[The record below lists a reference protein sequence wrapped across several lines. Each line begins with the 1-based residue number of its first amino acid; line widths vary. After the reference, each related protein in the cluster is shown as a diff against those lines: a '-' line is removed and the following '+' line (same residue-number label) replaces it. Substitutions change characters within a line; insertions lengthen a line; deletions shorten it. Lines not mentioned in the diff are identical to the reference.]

1 MSDLKEYLSKIESN
15 RYEDLNLGIKDGAG
29 NDIFIK
35 VKNQTWGDFLE
46 FISEFSAVSGKTDA
60 VSLKKSKELSLK
72 AICNMIVDD
81 NGENYLT
88 IEKLNSYPV
97 KLVAAIDKTVSEYL
111 VRFVKADES
120 EELKKN

>member
-1 MSDLKEYLSKIESN
+1 MSDLKDYLSKIDAKRFE
-15 RYEDLNLGIKDGAG
+15 ELNLGIKDSAG

-35 VKNQTWGDFLE
+35 VKNQTWGDFIR
-46 FISEFSAVSGKTDA
+46 FISEFTAVSGKTDA
-60 VSLKKSKELSLK
+60 ESLKKSKDLSLK

-88 IEKLNSYPV
+88 VEALNSYPV

-111 VRFVKADES
+111 VRYVKS
-120 EELKKN
+120 EEAEDLKKN